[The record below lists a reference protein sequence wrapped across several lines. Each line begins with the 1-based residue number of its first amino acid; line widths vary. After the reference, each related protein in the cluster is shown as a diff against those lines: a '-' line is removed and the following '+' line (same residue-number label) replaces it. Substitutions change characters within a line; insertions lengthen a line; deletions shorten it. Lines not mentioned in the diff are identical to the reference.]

1 MENRGTDLG
10 HLAGRLVAGLS
21 KSWLSRIQNFA
32 RLRVT
37 ASIRRHWHELYAQW
51 RQLYERPES
60 YVAGSPTGNK
70 IAVVLAAL
78 FIGLMACLA
87 YSIARQHT

>member
-37 ASIRRHWHELYAQW
+37 ASIRRHWHRAL
-51 RQLYERPES
+51 RS
-60 YVAGSPTGNK
+60 VA
-70 IAVVLAAL
+70 AA
-78 FIGLMACLA
+78 IRE
-87 YSIARQHT
+87 ARVICGG